1 MSHTRIDN
9 VEDAFQEGD
18 EVTFK
23 IVAIDERTGKLRL
36 SRKAIMPRADGTIPT
51 DEELAAEAAA
61 ASDRPRR
68 DRGDRGDRR
77 GGRDRRDRSRRD

>member
-9 VEDAFQEGD
+9 VEDAFSEGD

-36 SRKAIMPRADGTIPT
+36 SRKAIMPRT
-51 DEELAAEAAA
+51 ESA
-61 ASDRPRR
+61 ASSFGRGRRFALAVCSNSGKPRNQY
-68 DRGDRGDRR
+68 
-77 GGRDRRDRSRRD
+77 